1 MEMTIDT
8 KAGTVVRDL
17 MAVARPERVAV
28 LASFFKTGPGQYG
41 EGDRF
46 IGVPV
51 PDNRKVARRHLDA
64 GFDDIRSLL
73 QSEVHEVRLC
83 ALLILVEQYRRGDA
97 ERRTGIFDFY
107 LTVTGR
113 VNNWD
118 LVDLSCPYIVGAHL
132 LDGGDRSVL
141 YAMARDRSMWCR
153 RIAVVSTLW
162 LVRHGQFD
170 DALNL
175 CALLLGDREDLMHK
189 ACGWVLREVGKRDKG
204 RLVAFLGE
212 HVGDMPRTT
221 LRYAIERFT
230 KDERQEWMKR

>member
-1 MEMTIDT
+1 MDKTIDT
-8 KAGTVVRDL
+8 KAAMVVRDL

-107 LTVTGR
+107 LTVTDR
-113 VNNWD
+113 INNWD
-118 LVDLSCPYIVGAHL
+118 LVDLSCQYIVGAHL
-132 LDGGDRSVL
+132 LDGGDRSL
-141 YAMARDRSMWCR
+141 LAAMARDGSMWRR

-170 DALNL
+170 DALRL
-175 CALLLGDREDLMHK
+175 CAMLLGDHDDLMHK
-189 ACGWVLREVGKRDKG
+189 ACGWVLREVGKRDKS
-204 RLVAFLGE
+204 RLVAFLGK

>member
-1 MEMTIDT
+1 MTIDT
-8 KAGTVVRDL
+8 KAVQVVGDL
-17 MAVARPERVAV
+17 MAVARPERVGV
-28 LASFFKTGPGQYG
+28 LASFFKTGSGQDG

-46 IGVPV
+46 AGVYV

-64 GFDDIRSLL
+64 GFGDIRRLL

-83 ALLILVEQYRRGDA
+83 ALLILVEQYKRGDGA
-97 ERRTGIFDFY
+97 RRAGIFDFY
-107 LTVTGR
+107 LTVTDR
-113 VNNWD
+113 INNWD
-118 LVDLSCPYIVGAHL
+118 LVDLSCQYIVGAHL

-141 YAMARDRSMWCR
+141 YAMARDGSMWRR

-162 LVRHGQFD
+162 FVRHGQFD

-204 RLVAFLGE
+204 RLVGFLCE
-212 HVGDMPRTT
+212 HLRELPRTT

-230 KDERQEWMKR
+230 KEERMDWMGR

>member
-1 MEMTIDT
+1 MTIDT
-8 KAGTVVRDL
+8 KAVQVVGDL
-17 MAVARPERVAV
+17 MAVARPERVGV
-28 LASFFKTGPGQYG
+28 LASFFKTGSGQYG

-46 IGVPV
+46 AGVYV

-64 GFDDIRSLL
+64 GFGDIRRLL

-83 ALLILVEQYRRGDA
+83 ALLILVEQYKRGDGA
-97 ERRTGIFDFY
+97 RRAGIFDFY
-107 LTVTGR
+107 LTVTDR
-113 VNNWD
+113 INNWD
-118 LVDLSCPYIVGAHL
+118 LVDLSCQYIVGAHL

-141 YAMARDRSMWCR
+141 YAMARDGSMWRR

-162 LVRHGQFD
+162 FVRHGQFD

-204 RLVAFLGE
+204 RLVGFLCE
-212 HVGDMPRTT
+212 HLRELPRTT

-230 KDERQEWMKR
+230 KEERMDWMGR